1 MQNWKEH
8 EECYK
13 YPHLSNQSVKCLA
26 RKMVKAI
33 SNLPDGTKTNLL
45 YILDELYGF
54 KQVLYDYG
62 ASTTLQ
68 FGSNIYLHINDDDY
82 KDLYAM
88 VKKETRK
95 SAIFLQ
101 TITTRMG
108 FQYGN
113 PLSYVDMFIIRRT
126 EVVGMVE

>member
-1 MQNWKEH
+1 
-8 EECYK
+8 
-13 YPHLSNQSVKCLA
+13 
-26 RKMVKAI
+26 MVKAI